1 MKLLK
6 VENLNPFFES
16 LNSYEA
22 GEELLEDSN
31 LAGLD
36 VESYYNEK
44 DGRAKFF
51 KRFTIE
57 LDDTAD
63 YETFIEKI
71 KMFAQSQIRIFLT
84 EQNNIL
90 EAEDSSVSYEDSSA
104 SYERINKEIKKM
116 EALKNITLKEYQ
128 SKKMSDGRKL
138 FKFLKQC
145 KVPQSIIDGETTK
158 ERKAGEIVQLTFNPT
173 AQAQIGASG
182 YARMGSWDG
191 YCGTSCLDPRHGG
204 ENIQSLV
211 ALLQNKRAYIAQL
224 NYARDNAGLA
234 EYADDNELTLAE
246 AVKSYDIEEYM
257 DEDILTY
264 NNMEDNLKARKIML
278 GWAFNELLF
287 DGFLYGDE
295 PTDQE
300 REAGEQIHE
309 AIKVTQS
316 LGGEF
321 YFLKGVK
328 SYGNNKTKQELKNI
342 ISGLDNLLINAGLEA
357 VDVLN

>member
-22 GEELLEDSN
+22 GEELLEESH
-31 LAGLD
+31 LEGLD

-44 DGRAKFF
+44 DGREKFF

-57 LDDTAD
+57 LDDTLD
-63 YETFIEKI
+63 YEIFTEKI
-71 KMFAQSQIRIFLT
+71 NSFAQSQIYRIVQEL
-84 EQNNIL
+84 EQQKR
-90 EAEDSSVSYEDSSA
+90 EAVKAGKQFDGFEKYQ
-104 SYERINKEIKKM
+104 KEHQKM

-145 KVPQSIIDGETTK
+145 NVPQDIIDNETTK

-182 YARMGSWDG
+182 YAEMGSWDG

-224 NYARDNAGLA
+224 NYARDNEGLA

-300 REAGEQIHE
+300 KEAGKQIQE
-309 AIKVTQS
+309 AIKVTQN
-316 LGGEF
+316 LGGKF

-328 SYGNNKTKQELKNI
+328 SYGNNKTKQELQDI
-342 ISGLDNLLINAGLEA
+342 LGGLDNLLINAGLEA